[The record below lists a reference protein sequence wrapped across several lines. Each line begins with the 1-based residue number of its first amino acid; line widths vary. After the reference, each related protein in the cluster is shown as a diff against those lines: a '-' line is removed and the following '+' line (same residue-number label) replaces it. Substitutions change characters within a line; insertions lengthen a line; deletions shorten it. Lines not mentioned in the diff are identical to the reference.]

1 MLPQRFPLR
10 QPCPTGTRFD
20 SIDDL
25 DHEKESSHDAHSYPR
40 AHHELPGPVRRRDDR
55 LGLLD
60 RAGPYGRGPRG
71 RITAQHAA
79 LWVFHRGPVRLPD
92 IIGEKPDGN
101 VAIDTFAHFYD
112 AIDRGGSTRTAAYHI
127 RRDEADPLNSVIVVE
142 PNGRSWHIHREDA
155 DHRHHDMPHR
165 LAAGWFGDRSA

>member
-1 MLPQRFPLR
+1 M
-10 QPCPTGTRFD
+10 PTPPSVDAHG
-20 SIDDL
+20 
-25 DHEKESSHDAHSYPR
+25 HDAITVPR
-40 AHHELPGPVRRRDDR
+40 PHVPFGPMDLPPQTADAIYLHRAARELEERQRPVDHHL
-55 LGLLD
+55 
-60 RAGPYGRGPRG
+60 RGAVVKL
-71 RITAQHAA
+71 IHDAA
-79 LWVFHRGPVRLPD
+79 
-92 IIGEKPDGN
+92 
-101 VAIDTFAHFYD
+101 D